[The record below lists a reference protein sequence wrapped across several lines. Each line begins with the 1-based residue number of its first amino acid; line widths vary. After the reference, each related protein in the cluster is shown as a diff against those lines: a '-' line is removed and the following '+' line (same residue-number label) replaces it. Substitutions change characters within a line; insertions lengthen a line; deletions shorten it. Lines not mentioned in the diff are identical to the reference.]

1 MRSVMKK
8 LLGAVGVVLGVVGCG
23 GTGQAFDAELRA
35 PELRQSR
42 VTLTPALD
50 VSSLAVDASW
60 ADRLVIDEIT
70 VNVAD
75 LRLLGAD
82 PRVPSGGLKLTES
95 DQIVSTLADASAFP
109 FPAALLEDD
118 LAVYVRLAP
127 HTLLGSASVIIRARL
142 FSHAVGTG
150 IQKLSSGDPSGP
162 TAPDP
167 EGDPS
172 TKMPDPEGDPSR
184 PADDRVIDPEG
195 DPSKSGGMNDKDLCA
210 QDPEGD
216 PSHCKSSRFLK
227 KRLAL
232 GDSNN
237 PYVPVELRGI
247 DAVDLV
253 VDLAKSSRLNVV
265 VGIPAARWL
274 DAPTV
279 KALESALA
287 SPPVDQNDAKGKA
300 ERNTV
305 IVQAHQESG
314 QISGSGGSSDRMNK
328 EEGDDYRLLE
338 GEGLDPSSLR
348 RH

>member
-8 LLGAVGVVLGVVGCG
+8 LLGAMGVVLGVVGCG

-50 VSSLAVDASW
+50 VSSLVVDESW

-82 PRVPSGGLKLTES
+82 PRVPSGGLKLTEG

-109 FPAALLEDD
+109 FPAALLDDD

-142 FSHAVGTG
+142 FSHPVGTG
-150 IQKLSSGDPSGP
+150 AQTLKSGDPTGP
-162 TAPDP
+162 STPDP

-195 DPSKSGGMNDKDLCA
+195 DPSKSGGMSNKDLCA

-216 PSHCKSSRFLK
+216 PSHCKNSRFLK
-227 KRLAL
+227 KRQAL

-237 PYVPVELRGI
+237 AYVPVELRGV

-274 DAPTV
+274 DATTV

-287 SPPVDQNDAKGKA
+287 SPPVDQNDAKGTA

-305 IVQAHQESG
+305 IVQAHRQSD
-314 QISGSGGSSDRMNK
+314 QISGSGGSERMNK